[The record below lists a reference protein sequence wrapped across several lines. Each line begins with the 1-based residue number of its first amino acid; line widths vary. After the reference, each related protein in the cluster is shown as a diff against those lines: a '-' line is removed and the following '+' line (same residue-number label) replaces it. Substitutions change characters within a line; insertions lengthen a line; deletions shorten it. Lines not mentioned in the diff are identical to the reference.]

1 MVEEYFAA
9 YWIGSLLADELL
21 FGGKGRKWLQ
31 RKVSSTIQLI
41 INRFFIGLRSTDLT
55 VPLLV
60 SNGIWQ

>member
-1 MVEEYFAA
+1 MVEEYSTA

-21 FGGKGRKWLQ
+21 FDGKGRKWIQ

-41 INRFFIGLRSTDLT
+41 INRFFAGLRSTDLT
-55 VPLLV
+55 VTLLI